1 VSDGVD
7 DPREPHV
14 ESHIAPP
21 ESVPAVSAEELV
33 DGVRS
38 EPSGDADEERR
49 YPSTIGGAFYLVV
62 LAVCAVGVGI
72 VATGEWRSGI
82 RVFGA
87 ALLAAALARLL
98 LPNRD
103 AGMLAVRFKAH
114 DVVVL
119 VALGTALILLAGS
132 IPDQPGP

>member
-1 VSDGVD
+1 VPEVSEAPDNE
-7 DPREPHV
+7 R

-21 ESVPAVSAEELV
+21 QSVPPVSAEELV
-33 DGVRS
+33 DGERS
-38 EPSGDADEERR
+38 GAEHQQERR

-62 LAVCAVGVGI
+62 LAVCAVAVGI
-72 VATGEWRSGI
+72 VVTGEWRTGI
-82 RVFGA
+82 RLFGG
-87 ALLAAALARLL
+87 ALLAGALVRAV

-103 AGMLAVRFKAH
+103 AGMLAVRFKAL

-119 VALGTALILLAGS
+119 VALGAALIFLAGS

>member
-1 VSDGVD
+1 VSEAAD
-7 DPREPHV
+7 DPREP
-14 ESHIAPP
+14 HIAPP

-38 EPSGDADEERR
+38 GAEPGPDDERR

-62 LAVCAVGVGI
+62 LAVCAVGVGV

-87 ALLAAALARLL
+87 ALLAGALARLL

-103 AGMLAVRFKAH
+103 AGMLAVRFKAL
-114 DVVVL
+114 DAGVL
-119 VALGTALILLAGS
+119 AALGLAMILLAGS